1 MGANPFNIV
10 SLRVEITID
19 GVPYAYQEPMP
30 RRDWEAI
37 ERDPLLMLTVENM
50 MRAKL
55 GALVIGQL
63 QPPVRMIDPSQLDK
77 TEAKP
82 GT

>member
-1 MGANPFNIV
+1 MAANPFNIV
-10 SLRVEITID
+10 SLRAEITID
-19 GVPYAYQEPMP
+19 GVPYTYQESMP

-55 GALVIGQL
+55 GAFVMGQL
-63 QPPVRMIDPSQLDK
+63 QPPVHAIDPSRLDE
-77 TEAKP
+77 TEPKP